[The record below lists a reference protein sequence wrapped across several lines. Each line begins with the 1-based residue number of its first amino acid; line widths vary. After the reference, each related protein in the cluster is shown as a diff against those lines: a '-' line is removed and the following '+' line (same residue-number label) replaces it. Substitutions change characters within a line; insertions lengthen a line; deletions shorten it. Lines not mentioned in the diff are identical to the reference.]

1 MRDALPY
8 REPALTKGDSAR
20 ESRRQRADLSP
31 FGPDLALY
39 GEMGRTVAIN
49 PSVADTFEAVYAQEA
64 DRLWRAL
71 FALSADTE
79 IASDAVAE
87 AFAQAMRR
95 GTAIRDPRGWVWK
108 AGFRIA
114 TGELKRRSSSV
125 STVPEG
131 SYLDPEADTELLG
144 ALAQLP
150 VGQRAA
156 VILHYYADAP
166 VSEISRQTGMSQLS
180 VRANL
185 SRGRKRLRQLLGER
199 HG

>member
-1 MRDALPY
+1 
-8 REPALTKGDSAR
+8 
-20 ESRRQRADLSP
+20 
-31 FGPDLALY
+31 
-39 GEMGRTVAIN
+39 MGRTVAII
-49 PSVADTFEAVYAQEA
+49 PSVADTFETVYNQEA

-87 AFAQAMRR
+87 AFAQALRR
-95 GTAIRDPRGWVWK
+95 GQAIRDPRAWIWK

-114 TGELKRRSSSV
+114 TGELKRRSSSIP
-125 STVPEG
+125 TLPEG
-131 SYLDPEADTELLG
+131 SYLDPEADTELLA

-156 VILHYYADAP
+156 LILHYYADAP
-166 VSEISRQTGMSQLS
+166 VSEISRRTGMSQLS

-185 SRGRKRLRQLLGER
+185 SRGRKRLKQLLGDR